1 MRIEIRSILMNSRA
15 VLLKIYHSYQ
25 SPRDP
30 VKTVS
35 DSVGIGWGLR
45 FCFSKKLSGDLETD
59 GDPQVK

>member
-1 MRIEIRSILMNSRA
+1 MNSRA

-35 DSVGIGWGLR
+35 DSVGIGWGLTVSL
-45 FCFSKKLSGDLETD
+45 CDKLPANTEHSVGHIGSIKRE
-59 GDPQVK
+59 VHY